1 MTIRFRRFA
10 AVLLVGGLAIGTAT
24 PAMAEDADTEPD
36 PRAEGADNLSVEELK
51 ARCQHAIDRRLDD
64 LAAGQ
69 ARLDGAETL
78 TDAHENTLDGII
90 DSTESGLA
98 QLSNDLTDTE
108 DRAIIAS
115 LCAQIAPDYRVYL
128 VVMPQSFITAGADRA
143 DAAAARG
150 HALLTTFDD
159 AAEAAI
165 EAGADIDDAIALRDQ
180 AAAHLATAESSNTG
194 VADAAL
200 GVTPASYNEGSGA
213 VVLDTMRSTMQSVRD
228 ELTAAIE
235 DGRAAAEA
243 LRDAIHDLE
252 DSAV

>member
-10 AVLLVGGLAIGTAT
+10 AVLLVGGLAVGTAT
-24 PAMAEDADTEPD
+24 PALAEDAEPD
-36 PRAEGADNLSVEELK
+36 PRTEGADSLSVEELK
-51 ARCQHAIDRRLDD
+51 ARCQQAIDRRLDD

-98 QLSNDLTDTE
+98 QLSDDLAGAE
-108 DRAIIAS
+108 DRAIIAG

-150 HALLTTFDD
+150 HTLLTTFDD

-180 AAAHLATAESSNTG
+180 AAAHLAAAESSNSG

-213 VVLDTMRSTMQSVRD
+213 AALDDMRSTLQSVRD

-252 DSAV
+252 DSAA